1 MLETEI
7 NDEMADALVKLK
19 EMQQSTAKQEQPT
32 PKRQQSTSRHEKQ
45 SMYTHREVKSQLM
58 T

>member
-19 EMQQSTAKQEQPT
+19 EMQQSAAKQEQPT
-32 PKRQQSTSRHEKQ
+32 PKRQQSTSRHERQ